1 MGHSN
6 ILERYQFFFPIGS
19 AVLRNVQLNLST
31 RVTLG
36 TEKSGHCREVETRVN
51 VWTVR
56 QKKIAVV
63 GGWALVERW
72 SLVEFRLYP
81 HHTLYD
87 WKLKLCYTNALRLC
101 QEDYFAPLLYAAN
114 RLSHCFFQL
123 RIWIS

>member
-19 AVLRNVQLNLST
+19 AVLRKVRLNLT
-31 RVTLG
+31 TTVTLG

-63 GGWALVERW
+63 GGWSLVEKW

-87 WKLKLCYTNALRLC
+87 
-101 QEDYFAPLLYAAN
+101 
-114 RLSHCFFQL
+114 
-123 RIWIS
+123 